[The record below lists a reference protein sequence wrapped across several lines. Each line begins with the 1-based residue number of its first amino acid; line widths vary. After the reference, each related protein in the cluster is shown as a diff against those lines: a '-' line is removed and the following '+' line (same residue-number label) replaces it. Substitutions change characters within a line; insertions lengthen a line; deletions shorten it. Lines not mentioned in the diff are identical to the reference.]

1 MSCLNSFK
9 LNISGKKICLYG
21 LSGDPPTGEGGHRS
35 IVEYLSK
42 SRNNTTNTNRNA
54 NTINGN
60 KQVPTF
66 DYIFVLPTFKY
77 AIPEKSGQEN
87 TYDFR
92 LKLVKANFE
101 GINDNKVKVLELEK
115 EVLLDK
121 IKKSKEYQN
130 LMRKLNN
137 QNLMRKPNN
146 QNLLETPNLTNIK
159 TGSIDI
165 IRYLKENL
173 PDANLYWCSGSDS
186 VNDCL
191 DGHWGHN
198 FEILCSL
205 SGWVVINRKI
215 KIRKQFL
222 QNTLNLLNESLKS
235 QVKQSE
241 NTKNE
246 RYKKHELDE
255 TQTKD
260 MIMKKLRKYPNL
272 KGDNFYFV
280 NNPKFKDIS
289 STKLRDL
296 LKVFLRNGNKKNYLT
311 INGKIKNN
319 KKSEVEEILKMMNEK
334 VLVELIKNS
343 NAVTRYS

>member
-1 MSCLNSFK
+1 MSCLNNFK

-66 DYIFVLPTFKY
+66 DYIFVLPTYKY
-77 AIPEKSGQEN
+77 AIAEKSGQEN
-87 TYDFR
+87 SYSFR

-115 EVLLDK
+115 EVLIDK
-121 IKKSKEYQN
+121 IKKSNKYKS
-130 LMRKLNN
+130 LMTN
-137 QNLMRKPNN
+137 PNN
-146 QNLLETPNLTNIK
+146 NKLFENPKLKIIS

-191 DGHWGHN
+191 DGYWGSSD
-198 FEILCSL
+198 EILRSL

-215 KIRKQFL
+215 KIRRKYY
-222 QNTLNLLNESLKS
+222 NETLKLLNNNLRTNINKTISIK
-235 QVKQSE
+235 
-241 NTKNE
+241 NT
-246 RYKKHELDE
+246 RYVNYELNE

-289 STKLRDL
+289 STKLREL
-296 LKVFLRNGNKKNYLT
+296 LKVFLKNKNEYLNGN
-311 INGKIKNN
+311 KIKNN
-319 KKSEVEEILKMMNEK
+319 KRKDKLIKEILEMMNEK

-343 NAVTRYS
+343 KAVTRYS

>member
-1 MSCLNSFK
+1 MNNFK
-9 LNISGKKICLYG
+9 SNISGKKICLYG
-21 LSGDPPTGEGGHRS
+21 LSGDPPTSEGGHRS

-77 AIPEKSGQEN
+77 AIPEKPGQEN

-115 EVLLDK
+115 EVLIDK
-121 IKKSKEYQN
+121 IKKSKEYN
-130 LMRKLNN
+130 RLIN
-137 QNLMRKPNN
+137 KPNN
-146 QNLLETPNLTNIK
+146 KNLFNIPNLTDIK

-165 IRYLKENL
+165 IRYLKEKL
-173 PDANLYWCSGSDS
+173 PEADLYWCSGSDS

-205 SGWVVINRKI
+205 SGWVVINRRI
-215 KIRKQFL
+215 KIRIKFL
-222 QNTLNLLNESLKS
+222 KNTLKLLNQPLKRQVEES
-235 QVKQSE
+235 
-241 NTKNE
+241 NNIKNKT
-246 RYKKHELDE
+246 YKNKDLDDR
-255 TQTKD
+255 QTKD

-272 KGDNFYFV
+272 NAGNFYFV
-280 NNPKFKDIS
+280 SNPKFKDIS
-289 STKLRDL
+289 SSKLRDL
-296 LKVFLRNGNKKNYLT
+296 LKIFLRNGNKYL
-311 INGKIKNN
+311 NGNSIKSN
-319 KKSEVEEILKMMNEK
+319 KREDKLIKEILEMMNEK
-334 VLVELIKNS
+334 VLVELIKNQK
-343 NAVTRYS
+343 ARRRYSY

>member
-1 MSCLNSFK
+1 MSCLNNFK
-9 LNISGKKICLYG
+9 SNISGKKICLYG

-66 DYIFVLPTFKY
+66 DYIFVLPTYKY
-77 AIPEKSGQEN
+77 AIAEKSGQEN
-87 TYDFR
+87 SYNFR

-101 GINDNKVKVLELEK
+101 GINDRKVKVLELEK

-130 LMRKLNN
+130 LSN
-137 QNLMRKPNN
+137 KPNN
-146 QNLLETPNLTNIK
+146 NKLLENPNLKKIS

-165 IRYLKENL
+165 IRYLKEKL
-173 PDANLYWCSGSDS
+173 PEADLYWCSGSDS

-191 DGHWGHN
+191 DGYWGSSD
-198 FEILCSL
+198 EILRSL

-215 KIRKQFL
+215 KIRRKYY
-222 QNTLNLLNESLKS
+222 NETLKLLNNNLRTNINNTISI
-235 QVKQSE
+235 E
-241 NTKNE
+241 NK
-246 RYKKHELDE
+246 RYVNYELNE

-280 NNPKFKDIS
+280 TNTKFKDIS
-289 STKLRDL
+289 STKLRKL
-296 LKVFLRNGNKKNYLT
+296 LKDFLSSGNKRNYLT
-311 INGKIKNN
+311 ENGKIKSN
-319 KKSEVEEILKMMNEK
+319 KISEVKEILKMMNEK
-334 VLVELIKNS
+334 VLVELIKNR

>member
-1 MSCLNSFK
+1 MSCLNNFK
-9 LNISGKKICLYG
+9 SNISGKKICLYG

-42 SRNNTTNTNRNA
+42 SRNNTTNANRNA

-66 DYIFVLPTFKY
+66 DYIFVLPTYKY
-77 AIPEKSGQEN
+77 AIAEKSGQEN
-87 TYDFR
+87 SYNFR

-115 EVLLDK
+115 EVLIDK
-121 IKKSKEYQN
+121 IKKSQQYKN
-130 LMRKLNN
+130 LTP
-137 QNLMRKPNN
+137 KPNN
-146 QNLLETPNLTNIK
+146 KNLFKTPNLTNIK

-173 PDANLYWCSGSDS
+173 PYANLYWCSGSDS

-205 SGWVVINRKI
+205 SGWVVINRRI
-215 KIRKQFL
+215 KIRKKFL
-222 QNTLNLLNESLKS
+222 DTTLNLLNENLKS
-235 QVKQSE
+235 EVKQSNNIKN
-241 NTKNE
+241 NTYKN
-246 RYKKHELDE
+246 KDLDE

-280 NNPKFKDIS
+280 SNPKFKDIS
-289 STKLRDL
+289 STKLRKL
-296 LKVFLRNGNKKNYLT
+296 LKDFLIKKNEYLNGNSIK
-311 INGKIKNN
+311 INKMEDELIKQ
-319 KKSEVEEILKMMNEK
+319 ILEMIDEK
-334 VLVELIKNS
+334 VLVELIKNQ

>member
-1 MSCLNSFK
+1 MSCLNIINS
-9 LNISGKKICLYG
+9 NITGKKICLYG

-42 SRNNTTNTNRNA
+42 SRNNTTNINTNRNA

-66 DYIFVLPTFKY
+66 DYIFVLPTYKY
-77 AIPEKSGQEN
+77 AIAEKSDQEKS
-87 TYDFR
+87 YKFR

-101 GINDNKVKVLELEK
+101 GINDTKVKVLELEK

-130 LMRKLNN
+130 LIN
-137 QNLMRKPNN
+137 KPNN
-146 QNLLETPNLTNIK
+146 NKLLENPNFKKIS

-165 IRYLKENL
+165 IRYLKKNL
-173 PDANLYWCSGSDS
+173 DGAELYWCSGSDS

-191 DGHWGHN
+191 DGYWGHN

-222 QNTLNLLNESLKS
+222 QNTLKLLNRNLKN
-235 QVKQSE
+235 QVNQSY
-241 NTKNE
+241 NTINA
-246 RYKKHELDE
+246 RYKKHELTE

-280 NNPKFKDIS
+280 SNPKFKDIS
-289 STKLRDL
+289 STKLREL
-296 LKVFLRNGNKKNYLT
+296 LEVFLKNKNEYLNGN
-311 INGKIKNN
+311 KIKNN
-319 KKSEVEEILKMMNEK
+319 KKREELIKQILEMMDEK
-334 VLVELIKNS
+334 VLDELIKNQ
-343 NAVTRYS
+343 NAVTRYSPIK